1 MVLRLSQEDLEN
13 LKYAELR
20 KLAKEAGIKANMKV
34 NTLSRNSIAIDLD
47 LNLARFWEL
56 ILR

>member
-34 NTLSRNSIAIDLD
+34 NTLSRNSISIWPDSGNGYSD
-47 LNLARFWEL
+47 RFNS
-56 ILR
+56 